1 MALQAQAVN
10 ELGIALIDD
19 QLLKRLKEKVNPQRY
34 MKPYDAEK
42 VSLANELFSR
52 INKEEL
58 TYEEF
63 VEIEK
68 ESEKL

>member
-1 MALQAQAVN
+1 
-10 ELGIALIDD
+10 
-19 QLLKRLKEKVNPQRY
+19 

-52 INKEEL
+52 INKEGL